1 MVFWFKCGVRS
12 RIRPRFSYANVV
24 SSVCLFVVLGGVAWA
39 ATALEPNSV
48 GTVHIRDGAVITQKV
63 RDGTLLPLDFR
74 PGQLPPR
81 AYAAVTPLGEFDP
94 ERSKGVVD
102 VVAVSEIG
110 PTITY
115 CFDLEF
121 VPDHALANPFL
132 TNSAV
137 IGTAVAGNDL
147 VTDRCPVGARDAAA
161 APYAS
166 SDSTPVMINFSIV
179 FF

>member
-1 MVFWFKCGVRS
+1 VRR

-24 SSVCLFVVLGGVAWA
+24 STVCLFVVLGGGAWA
-39 ATALEPNSV
+39 ATQLEPNSV

-63 RDGTLLPLDFR
+63 RDGTLLPIDFR
-74 PGQLPPR
+74 PGHLPPR
-81 AYAAVTPLGEFDP
+81 AYAAVSLPGDFDP
-94 ERSKGVVD
+94 ERTKGVIDVIRVD
-102 VVAVSEIG
+102 ATG
-110 PTITY
+110 NITY

-132 TNSAV
+132 TNSAA

-147 VTDRCPVGARDAAA
+147 VAARCPQSHSDAAA

-166 SDSTPVMINFSIV
+166 SDGTPVAINFSIV